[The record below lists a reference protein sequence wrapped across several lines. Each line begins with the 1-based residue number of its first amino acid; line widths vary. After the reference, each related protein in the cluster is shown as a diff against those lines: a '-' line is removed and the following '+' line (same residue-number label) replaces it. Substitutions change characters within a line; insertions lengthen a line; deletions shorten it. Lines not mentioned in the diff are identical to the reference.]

1 VVASEEGWFT
11 GKLKE
16 LKIPFEIVPMGKG
29 KLRYIW
35 RSIPAMMRLRK
46 FLQQWKIQIIHAN
59 TFEASKF
66 ALLGS
71 FVLRIP
77 LFLHQRIVI
86 QKSPFS
92 QFAIEFKVLSQWMRR
107 VICVSDA
114 VKKSLLKI
122 GISQERLVTI
132 RTGLDLEPFHH
143 SNKTYTKESMGID
156 SDGPVVGTIGII
168 RPEKKLEVFIHA
180 AKNVLQSY
188 PSARFFIAGDVVSE
202 ADQKYKEK
210 LLSLVEELELSEQIL
225 WSGLWEDVPSLLPVF
240 DIFISTSPVEALGR
254 SIVEAMATGLPIVA
268 VNGGGIPE
276 VIEDGEE
283 GLLIPPGEPD
293 SLSRTIIELLKDHDN
308 AKQLGAK
315 ARERVLS
322 SFGMEEYVSKISLL
336 LSSAVDNLS
345 FKSPFPE
352 RSRMDIR
359 KILIIKLRGI
369 GDTILATPLI
379 SEIRKN
385 FPKSNVTALVRRSS
399 EKILHKNPDVDE
411 ILLYEEKLIGYI
423 KLVRK
428 LQRMKID
435 LALCPHASFRS
446 ALLSYLSRSKERVV
460 NNFSGP
466 NYFATVKRPISKIP
480 KSAIERDLDCL
491 RSLEIEPHER
501 NTRMYFGEEDKEKV
515 SHLFRRGKLS
525 VGFSIGASREEKK
538 WNLENFARVI
548 DGLKEKDVQMILFSS
563 SNDERESDS
572 LFRMV
577 SSSFNSYKPKS
588 IQELAAGLARCDL
601 YIGNDSGPLHVAVAV
616 GTPTIALF
624 GPENPVEWHP
634 YPDAEKHIVLRKGG
648 EINRILP
655 EEVLQKALEFLKT
668 R

>member
-16 LKIPFEIVPMGKG
+16 LKIPIEIVPMGKG

-46 FLQQWKIQIIHAN
+46 LLQQWKIQIIHAN
-59 TFEASKF
+59 TFEAFKF

-86 QKSPFS
+86 QKRRFS
-92 QFAIEFKVLSQWMRR
+92 QFAIEYRVLSLWMKRI
-107 VICVSDA
+107 ICVSDA
-114 VKKSLLKI
+114 VKRSLLSI
-122 GISQERLVTI
+122 RISPDRLVTA
-132 RTGLDLEPFHH
+132 RTGIDMEPFDHP
-143 SNKTYTKESMGID
+143 SKAYTKESLGID
-156 SDGPVVGTIGII
+156 SEGPVIGTIGII
-168 RPEKKLEVFIHA
+168 RPEKRFEVFIRA

-188 PSARFFIAGDVVSE
+188 PGARFFIAGDVVSE

-210 LLSLVEELELSEQIL
+210 LLCLVEELDLSEQIL

-240 DIFISTSPVEALGR
+240 DIFVSTSPVEALGR

-276 VIEDGEE
+276 VIEEGKE
-283 GLLIPPGEPD
+283 GLFVAPGEPD
-293 SLSRTIIELLKDHDN
+293 SLSRTLIELLKDHEK
-308 AKQLGAK
+308 AKQLGNQ
-315 ARERVLS
+315 ARERALRC
-322 SFGMEEYVSKISLL
+322 FGMEEYVSKIIRL
-336 LSSAVDNLS
+336 LSSALDDS
-345 FKSPFPE
+345 SIKSSFPE
-352 RSRMDIR
+352 RSRVIFR
-359 KILIIKLRGI
+359 NILIIKLRGI
-369 GDTILATPLI
+369 GDTILATPLC

-385 FPKSNVTALVRRSS
+385 FPISHVTALVRRSS
-399 EKILHKNPDVDE
+399 EKILHENPDVDE
-411 ILLYEEKLIGYI
+411 IQVYEEKLFGYF

-466 NYFATVKRPISKIP
+466 NYFATVKKPISKIP

-491 RSLEIEPHER
+491 RSLEIKPHER
-501 NTRMYFGEEDKEKV
+501 NTRMYFGEEDKERV

-525 VGFSIGASREEKK
+525 VGFSIGASRIEKK
-538 WNLENFARVI
+538 WDLENFARVI
-548 DGLKEKDVQMILFSS
+548 DGLQEKGVRMILFSG

-572 LFRMV
+572 LIRMV
-577 SSSFNSYKPKS
+577 SSSLDSFEPES
-588 IQELAAGLARCDL
+588 IRELAAGLARCDL

-624 GPENPVEWHP
+624 GPENPLEWHP
-634 YPDAEKHIVLRKGG
+634 YPDTDKHIVFWKEG
-648 EINRILP
+648 EINRISP
-655 EEVLQKALEFLKT
+655 EEVLQKALKFLKT